1 MKKSDIPEISVIIP
15 VINEEDNLSRLIP
28 YLKTV
33 AESPE
38 KIELIVVD
46 GGSADHSVEIATS
59 LGAVVENSPRGRAIQ
74 LNKGARLAKG
84 DILYFLHADSFPP
97 QAYDRLIRK
106 ANSQKSEA
114 GCFRLEF
121 DSSSRFLGVFAWFS
135 RFNFLLCRGG
145 DQSLFVSKQLFN
157 SLGGFDERYRVYED
171 NELIGRIYR
180 VSKFKVLPHKIK
192 TSARKYRANGFLKLQ
207 YHFARIHLMYF
218 RGSRPEVLFAYY
230 ARHIK
235 PN

>member
-1 MKKSDIPEISVIIP
+1 MKKSEIPDISVVIP
-15 VINEEDNLSRLIP
+15 VINEEENLSRLIP
-28 YLKTV
+28 YLKTA

-46 GGSADHSVEIATS
+46 GGSTDRSVEIATS
-59 LGAVVENSPRGRAIQ
+59 LGAVVEISPRGRALQ

-97 QAYDRLIRK
+97 QAFDLLIRK
-106 ANSQKSEA
+106 ANSRKSAA

-121 DSSSRFLGVFAWFS
+121 DSSSRFLSIFAWFS

-145 DQSLFVSKQLFN
+145 DQSLFITKELFY

-171 NELIGRIYR
+171 NEFIGRIYR
-180 VSKFKVLPHKIK
+180 ESKFKVLPKKIK
-192 TSARKYRANGFLKLQ
+192 TSARKYRLNGFLKLQ
-207 YHFARIHLMYF
+207 YHFARIHLLYF
-218 RGSRPEVLFAYY
+218 RGSRPEVLYAYY
-230 ARHIK
+230 TRHVK

>member
-1 MKKSDIPEISVIIP
+1 MKKSDIPDISIVIP

-33 AESPE
+33 AETPE
-38 KIELIVVD
+38 NMELIVVD
-46 GGSADHSVEIATS
+46 GGSTDRSVEIATS
-59 LGAVVENSPRGRAIQ
+59 LGAVVENSVQGRAFQ

-97 QAYDRLIRK
+97 QAFDRLIRK
-106 ANSQKSEA
+106 ANSLKSEA
-114 GCFRLEF
+114 GCFRLKF
-121 DSSSRFLGVFAWFS
+121 DSSSKFLGIFAWFS

-145 DQSLFVSKQLFN
+145 DQSLFITKNLFN
-157 SLGGFDERYRVYED
+157 SLGGFDESYRVYED
-171 NELIGRIYR
+171 NEFIGRIYR
-180 VSKFKVLPHKIK
+180 VSKFKVLPQKIK
-192 TSARKYRANGFLKLQ
+192 TSARKYRLNGFIKLQ

-218 RGSRPEVLFAYY
+218 RGYRPEVLYAYY
-230 ARHIK
+230 NRHIK